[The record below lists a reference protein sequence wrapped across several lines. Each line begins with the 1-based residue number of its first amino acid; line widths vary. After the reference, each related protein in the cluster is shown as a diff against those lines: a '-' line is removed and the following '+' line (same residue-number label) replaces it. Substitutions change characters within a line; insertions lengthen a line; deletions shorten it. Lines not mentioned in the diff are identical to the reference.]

1 MGEAAL
7 CVEHKIFLNAE
18 YKREYDFRN
27 DKLIKK
33 NQVWRE
39 AYTRGV
45 ECSTDFE
52 MSTVYEAY
60 EVMYSEACMLGDG
73 SRIEVTLTRGF
84 RSGNMIVKVTT
95 DSGVSQEL
103 CMYQSD

>member
-1 MGEAAL
+1 
-7 CVEHKIFLNAE
+7 
-18 YKREYDFRN
+18 
-27 DKLIKK
+27 
-33 NQVWRE
+33 VWRE

-73 SRIEVTLTRGF
+73 SKIEVTLTRGF

-95 DSGVSQEL
+95 DSGVTQEL
-103 CMYQSD
+103 CMYQSKQSKRGET